1 MPTRALSALAL
12 LLALGCQGSSYG
24 PVEIQLVDGQG
35 GNPFV
40 GANGSLTITVL
51 QSGVPAMPTTTT
63 VTNGDFSVDVP
74 IVAYDL
80 HTAVSAEFVRP
91 GMPRMIGA
99 TIPFYPVYG
108 ATVVMGE
115 VGTCVSLSEPNLSS
129 ARRAPGLA
137 LFGANLISLGG
148 LVNDRDPVA
157 RVDAFNGA
165 QLTYDSSTEA
175 ETLMV
180 GLGLT
185 QALSIPGTTEV
196 FALDDVHAVRY
207 ETGQLN
213 TTAVLRARDVS
224 LHAGAGYRSA
234 LAATASGVAVIG
246 GRDGDRRVTEIS
258 VVPTIAGPA
267 TVRALAHAREGAS
280 AVSMADGLLVAGG
293 QEEGA
298 PLFEWIS
305 LTGTANRV
313 FGEGLPARSEGALA
327 LSPDGRTAFYYLGRS
342 SDGSLPS
349 TSYVITGCPTSCSAV
364 LGVETSAPRA
374 RPAITER
381 ETATVVLGG
390 TLADMVSSA
399 STVEEIRFP
408 STGTVTLAPLGALR
422 FSRRDLSAVTLGGGT
437 VLVAGGRDDENDL
450 ATMELCFP
458 EALDTLFV
466 P

>member
-1 MPTRALSALAL
+1 MPIRALTALAL
-12 LLALGCQGSSYG
+12 FFVLGCQGASYG

-40 GANGSLTITVL
+40 GANGSLSITVL
-51 QSGVPAMPTTTT
+51 QSGVAAVTTTT
-63 VTNGDFSVDVP
+63 AVTNGDFSLDVP
-74 IVAYDL
+74 IVAYEL
-80 HTAVSAEFVRP
+80 PTAVSAEFVRP
-91 GMPRMIGA
+91 DMPRMIGA
-99 TIPFYPVYG
+99 TIPFLPLFG

-115 VGTCVSLSEPNLSS
+115 VGTCISLSAPSLSS
-129 ARRAPGLA
+129 ARRSPGLV
-137 LFGANLISLGG
+137 LVRANLISIGG
-148 LVNDRDPVA
+148 LVNDRDPVS

-165 QLTYDSSTEA
+165 QLTYDSSTE
-175 ETLMV
+175 EEPLMV

-185 QALSIPGTTEV
+185 QTLTIPGTTEA

-207 ETGQLN
+207 ETGRQN
-213 TTAVLRARDVS
+213 TMIDRARDVS

-234 LAATASGVAVIG
+234 LAATASGVAVVG
-246 GRDGDRRVTEIS
+246 GLDGDRRVTEIS
-258 VVPTIAGPA
+258 VVPTTEGPA
-267 TVRALAHAREGAS
+267 TVRTLAHAREGAS
-280 AVSMADGLLVAGG
+280 AVGMADGLLVAGG

-327 LSPDGRTAFYYLGRS
+327 LSPDGRTAFYYLGRA
-342 SDGSLPS
+342 SDGSLPT
-349 TSYVITGCPTSCSAV
+349 TSYVITGCPTSCTAV

-374 RPAITER
+374 RPAVTER

-390 TLADMVSSA
+390 TLADMLSSSPA
-399 STVEEIRFP
+399 VEEVRFP
-408 STGTVTLAPLGALR
+408 GTGTATLAVLGALR

-437 VLVAGGRDDENDL
+437 VLVAGGRDDDNDL
-450 ATMELCFP
+450 ANMELCFP
-458 EALDTLFV
+458 EALDTLYV